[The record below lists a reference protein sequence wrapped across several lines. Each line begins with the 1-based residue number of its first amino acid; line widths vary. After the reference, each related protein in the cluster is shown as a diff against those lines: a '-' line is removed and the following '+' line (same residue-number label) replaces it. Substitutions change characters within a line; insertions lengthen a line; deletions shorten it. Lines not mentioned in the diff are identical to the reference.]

1 MSHPTK
7 LPGKDHGL
15 RHTGEMSRGV
25 IRPVDGAVASEVAR
39 VRIEHCSQGQRTS
52 RQVEQS
58 SKFRQGSP
66 AVEEHPKGINTSSP
80 RSVTFP

>member
-25 IRPVDGAVASEVAR
+25 IRPVDGCFAS

-66 AVEEHPKGINTSSP
+66 AVEEHPKGINIHLFRNCP
-80 RSVTFP
+80 

>member
-25 IRPVDGAVASEVAR
+25 IRPVDGCFAS

-58 SKFRQGSP
+58 SKFRQG
-66 AVEEHPKGINTSSP
+66 TL
-80 RSVTFP
+80 RSRSTRRESTFALRKRLEKR